1 MYYKSYVPWVSLYM
15 SDTVFVDNSFN
26 GSPLRPPVSVLFEL
40 CNVSG
45 RLTVVLLIINPP
57 KDSCKEILTKL
68 IC

>member
-1 MYYKSYVPWVSLYM
+1 M

-26 GSPLRPPVSVLFEL
+26 GSPLRPPISVLFEL

-45 RLTVVLLIINPP
+45 RLIVVLLIINPP